1 MIPPQVAAW
10 GRAVAPAAP
19 RWQWPPSEN
28 RLAQRIEVRKNFL
41 SDCAGKII
49 LDPAAILRYDWSI
62 TTKKDA

>member
-1 MIPPQVAAW
+1 LLLILISGFDQHHC
-10 GRAVAPAAP
+10 
-19 RWQWPPSEN
+19 PPSEN
-28 RLAQRIEVRKNFL
+28 RLAQRIAPRKNFL